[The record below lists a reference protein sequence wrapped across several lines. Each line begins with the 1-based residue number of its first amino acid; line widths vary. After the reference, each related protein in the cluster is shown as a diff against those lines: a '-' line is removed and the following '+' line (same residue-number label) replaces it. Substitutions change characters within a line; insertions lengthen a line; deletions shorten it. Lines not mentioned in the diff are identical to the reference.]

1 MKTKSGKLCILNK
14 YFYIAAAIFINSVS
28 FDFLSAADLERA
40 SGDVDLVL
48 YGGKYTDTNFSQI
61 ILHGKTNYKESYIAA
76 GALNYRLEP
85 RIRSIFFESEGQI
98 VKHAGVMNHH
108 ELNGVLIARYHF
120 SFMPASFA
128 FGEGLSIA
136 SKTPELENRLKDIMA
151 LRFEDRERSKPVL
164 NYFLFE
170 LDFSLPVVMHDPRIF
185 IRLHHRSGVFGTYC
199 SKTCGSNFITYGI
212 KIGTD

>member
-1 MKTKSGKLCILNK
+1 MKVGCKKFCMFFRL
-14 YFYIAAAIFINSVS
+14 FYMSVTLFFCS
-28 FDFLSAADLERA
+28 APFDILSAADFERA
-40 SGDVDLVL
+40 VGDIDIVL

-61 ILHGKTNYKESYIAA
+61 MLHGKTDYKESYIAA
-76 GALNYRLEP
+76 GALNYRLESQL
-85 RIRSIFFESEGQI
+85 RSIFFESEGQI
-98 VKHAGVMNHH
+98 VTHSGAMNHQ
-108 ELNGVLIARYHF
+108 ELNGLLIARYHF
-120 SFMPASFA
+120 SFLPASFA

-136 SKTPELENRLKDIMA
+136 SKTPELENRLKDLMA

-170 LDFSLPVVMHDPRIF
+170 LDFSLPVVMHDPRVF

-199 SKTCGSNFITYGI
+199 PKTCGSNFITYGI